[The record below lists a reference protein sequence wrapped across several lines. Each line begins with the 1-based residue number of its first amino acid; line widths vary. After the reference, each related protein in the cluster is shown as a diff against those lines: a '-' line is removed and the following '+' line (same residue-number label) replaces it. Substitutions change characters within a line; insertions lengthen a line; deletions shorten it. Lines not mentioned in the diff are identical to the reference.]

1 MTAAWIMV
9 AGLAIEAVV
18 GWPEAVDKRIGH
30 PIRWFGWLVERTE
43 RLGNRQSWSR
53 SARIATGGFV
63 ALFVVALAG
72 WIGLG
77 IQLFLPAGWLGLAL
91 MALIA
96 SSLIAARSLHDH
108 VADVSEA
115 FDAAGIA
122 TARYSL
128 SRIVGRA
135 TVDLDEPAIAR
146 AAIESLAENTSDGVT
161 APLFWGALFGLPGL
175 FAYKAINTLDSMI
188 GHRSARYE
196 AFGKVAARLDDLA
209 NLIPARLTGIL
220 FALCAGS
227 GRAIQVMFRDA
238 GRHRSPNAGWP
249 ESAMAGALGIR
260 LSGPRTYGETT
271 SNEPWLNSGA
281 RDPSGAD
288 IRHALELYRRVVIA
302 IAFILALLGWADL
315 T

>member
-1 MTAAWIMV
+1 MTAAWIMM

-30 PIRWFGWLVERTE
+30 PVRWFGWLVERTE
-43 RLGNRQSWSR
+43 RLGNRQSRSR
-53 SARIATGGFV
+53 SARIATGGLV
-63 ALFVVALAG
+63 TLFLVALAG
-72 WIGLG
+72 LIGLA
-77 IQLFLPAGWLGLAL
+77 IQLLLPAGWLGLAL
-91 MALIA
+91 IALLA
-96 SSLIAARSLHDH
+96 SSLIAARSLREH
-108 VADVSEA
+108 VAAVVEA
-115 FDAAGIA
+115 FDTTGIEAA
-122 TARYSL
+122 RHSL

-135 TVDLDEPAIAR
+135 TAELDEPAIAR

-188 GHRSARYE
+188 GHRNARYE
-196 AFGKVAARLDDLA
+196 AFGKIAARLDDLA

-227 GRAIQVMFRDA
+227 GQAILIMFRDA

-271 SNEPWLNSGA
+271 SNDPWLNSGA
-281 RDPSGAD
+281 REPSGAD
-288 IRHALELYRRVVIA
+288 IRRALDLYRWVVIA
-302 IAFILALLGWADL
+302 MAIILALLGWINVS
-315 T
+315 